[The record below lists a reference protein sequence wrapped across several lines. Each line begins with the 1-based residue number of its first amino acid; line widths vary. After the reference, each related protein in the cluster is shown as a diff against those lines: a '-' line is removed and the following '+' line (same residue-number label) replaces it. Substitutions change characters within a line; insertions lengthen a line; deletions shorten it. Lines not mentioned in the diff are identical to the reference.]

1 MFERPPLRL
10 ATLAISALAVTQLPV
25 FAQSADDAA
34 RTLETLLSAQVR
46 NDYQSADYNFDVDG
60 CILTLTSESHDDGAT
75 DTYVASVAAK
85 DLRPDQSQLN
95 YSEKQ
100 IFVPASEASGVRVS
114 MTKTNPTPREKNTY
128 MQLYSGATC
137 DDQKCHAEFVA
148 SHFDLVIRGDWDIT
162 YLNQAFEALLQL
174 ATTCSEDT

>member
-1 MFERPPLRL
+1 MIERAPLRL
-10 ATLAISALAVTQLPV
+10 ATLAVSALAVTHLPV

-34 RTLETLLSAQVR
+34 RTLETLLSGEVR
-46 NDYQSADYNFDVDG
+46 NEYQTADYRFVVDG
-60 CILTLTSESHDDGAT
+60 CTLTLTAESHDDGAT

-85 DLRPDQSQLN
+85 DLRLDQSELN
-95 YSEKQ
+95 YSERQ

-128 MQLYSGATC
+128 MQLYPGATC
-137 DDQKCHAEFVA
+137 DDRTCYAEFVA